1 MDRLAGIEKEQSAL
15 SFIFRRKAGAEKRF
29 ASEGSRAAERLHFRE
44 RRAQPHP
51 GGAWKRK
58 EIGKRFDHEPEP
70 VRAERGKAFADLA
83 LALLDA
89 YERAATPKRAVSAF
103 KQAGILYD
111 IPDFHHPERK
121 LTYVDPA
128 HARAVNEYLG
138 LFRGTHPRPR
148 GQRGPIP
155 IPDLNSNVQTP
166 SDRPRAREGR
176 TSATGGA

>member
-1 MDRLAGIEKEQSAL
+1 MAHSSHLTQPLDLG
-15 SFIFRRKAGAEKRF
+15 IFRRLKSITRDKASYAT
-29 ASEGSRAAERLHFRE
+29 RLE
-44 RRAQPHP
+44 ELDETVPD
-51 GGAWKRK
+51 
-58 EIGKRFDHEPEP
+58 EDDEPEP

-103 KQAGILYD
+103 EQSGILYD

-121 LTYVDPA
+121 LAYVDPA
-128 HARAVNEYLG
+128 HARAVNQYLG
-138 LFRGTHPRPR
+138 LFRGAHPRPR

-166 SDRPRAREGR
+166 SDRPRSQEGR
-176 TSATGGA
+176 TMATGGHGRGLRGERRAG